1 MAIVRRGIPEPIL
14 QWQEWSWDQSVGY
27 TLDQEYQGLDYA
39 AMTRLAN
46 FFNAYGV
53 STRVRFQA
61 SKATLTTRDAT
72 GNYTVDK
79 WEMNADQTQP
89 SIFENNLFNYLM
101 NQAVDKSTAIT
112 LLRTTLQNSDPT
124 TSTSQWNYLIGQA
137 DFLNALGPAF
147 GVGSQNLIQL
157 QQYFDDYNLGVTN
170 FVSGRYSL
178 RHTTN
183 APNRWTANVADFNVE
198 KIYTISQLLS
208 EVQNSNLW
216 ILPMPGYLAYKIA
229 NYAVP
234 NLRGSNYVWGALKER
249 SSASTAA
256 NNRIDIVTE
265 YLIDQINTNL
275 YPTI

>member
-1 MAIVRRGIPEPIL
+1 MGLIYRGILEPIL
-14 QWQEWSWDQSVGY
+14 NWQEWSWDQSVGY

-46 FFNAYGV
+46 YFQYYGV

-61 SKATLTTRDAT
+61 GKAILSTRDAT

-79 WEMNADQTQP
+79 WEMNVDQTQP
-89 SIFENNLFNYLM
+89 SVFENDLFNSLM

-112 LLRTTLQNSDPT
+112 KLRAALQNSDPT
-124 TSTSQWNYLIGQA
+124 TATDQWNTLVADPTFQA
-137 DFLNALGPAF
+137 ALGPAF
-147 GVGSQNLIQL
+147 GVGYSTLIQL

-170 FVSGRYSL
+170 FVSGRYTL

-198 KIYTISQLLS
+198 KIYTIGQLLS

-234 NLRGSNYVWGALKER
+234 NLRGPNYMWGALKER

-275 YPTI
+275 YYTL